1 MAISAMAAIVPPGL
15 PSGYRRGHLAVPIG
29 SGPATHAIYVANELS
44 NNVSVIDGTTNTVT
58 AAVAPSS

>member
-1 MAISAMAAIVPPGL
+1 MDTWP
-15 PSGYRRGHLAVPIG
+15 YRLAVD
-29 SGPATHAIYVANELS
+29 PATHSIYVANELS